1 MTKIGLIGGI
11 GPESTISY
19 YRSIVHRVRERLGDH
34 SLPKLSIE
42 TLNAFEVF
50 SFCKAEQYDELSDY
64 VVDAINNLAAAGAQ
78 YAALTGNTPNVVLDK
93 LKAKSPIPLISS
105 IDATL
110 RVAKQRG
117 LKRVGL
123 LGTVF
128 TMTNT
133 FFQAPFGQAGIEVV
147 IPNVEQIAYIQSKIE
162 AELEHGVVTDETR
175 DGFVKIINAMKQKD
189 GIEQVI
195 LGCTELPLLLN
206 DGNSPVPCLDCVDI
220 HVDAIV
226 DRIVRA

>member
-19 YRSIVHRVRERLGDH
+19 YRQIVHRVREQLGDTQ
-34 SLPKLSIE
+34 LPKLSIE

-50 SFCKAEQYDELSDY
+50 SFCKEQKYDELGEY

-78 YAALTGNTPNVVLDK
+78 YAALTGNTPNIVFDK
-93 LKAKSPIPLISS
+93 LKVKSPIPIISS
-105 IDATL
+105 IEATL
-110 RVAKQRG
+110 KVAKQRG
-117 LKRVGL
+117 VKKVGL
-123 LGTVF
+123 LGTIF

-133 FFQAPFGQAGIEVV
+133 FFKTPFEQEGIQVV
-147 IPNVEQIAYIQSKIE
+147 TPNAEQIAYIQSKIE
-162 AELEHGVVTDETR
+162 AELEHGVVTEETR
-175 DGFVKIINAMKQKD
+175 EGFIKIISLMKKND
-189 GIEQVI
+189 GIEQII

-206 DGNSPVPCLDCVDI
+206 DDNSPVPCLDCVDI

-226 DRIVRA
+226 ERIIK